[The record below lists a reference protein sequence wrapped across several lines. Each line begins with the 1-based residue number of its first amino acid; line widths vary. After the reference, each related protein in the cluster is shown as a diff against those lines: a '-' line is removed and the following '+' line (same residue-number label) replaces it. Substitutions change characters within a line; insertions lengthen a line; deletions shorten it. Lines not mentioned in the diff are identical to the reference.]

1 MHTSARGI
9 VGMCLSVIE
18 FVRAYVS
25 ACMRARVC
33 VSEAQ
38 WRDNVSGN
46 IKIEILNI
54 SGEKW
59 RICGEED
66 LGSSTKKNK

>member
-1 MHTSARGI
+1 MS
-9 VGMCLSVIE
+9 E
-18 FVRAYVS
+18 RAYVS

-38 WRDNVSGN
+38 WRDNLSGN

-54 SGEKW
+54 SGEN
-59 RICGEED
+59 EE
-66 LGSSTKKNK
+66 SVVKKT